1 MIAART
7 GQALAGRRLEPM
19 GLSVRLCGV
28 LNLLAEGPISQQ
40 AIGERLGIDR
50 TTVVEIIDELE
61 SQGVVVRKRNPA
73 DRRSYALNLTPNG
86 KVVQKR
92 AARVFD
98 GAAEEFFAALSKR
111 EGDSLVE
118 MLRRL
123 IQAADGKVEKF
134 SR

>member
-111 EGDSLVE
+111 ERDSLVE

>member
-1 MIAART
+1 VIAART

-111 EGDSLVE
+111 ERDSLVE